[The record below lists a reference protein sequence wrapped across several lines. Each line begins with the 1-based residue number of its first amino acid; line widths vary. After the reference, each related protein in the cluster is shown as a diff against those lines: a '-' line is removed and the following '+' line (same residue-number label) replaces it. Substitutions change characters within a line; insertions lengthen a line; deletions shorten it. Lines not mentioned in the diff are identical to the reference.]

1 MTDLPHIT
9 FAVVAGPFDLPLMLV
24 VLGTMAIALAL
35 DILGLVSWL
44 RGRR

>member
-24 VLGTMAIALAL
+24 VVGTVLIALVAHVLAL
-35 DILGLVSWL
+35 VGWV
-44 RGRR
+44 RRR